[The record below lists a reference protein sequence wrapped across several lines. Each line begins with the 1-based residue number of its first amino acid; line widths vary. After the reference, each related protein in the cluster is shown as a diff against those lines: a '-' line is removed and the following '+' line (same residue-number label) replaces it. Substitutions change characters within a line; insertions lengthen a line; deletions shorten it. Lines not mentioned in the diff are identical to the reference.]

1 MYIPLIVMVN
11 LTPGRYHGNKNCD
24 IDENNIASYR
34 QIFKLSGDVT
44 ALMQG
49 CKHIKCDNVV
59 NIPG

>member
-34 QIFKLSGDVT
+34 QIFILSGDVT
-44 ALMQG
+44 AFIIYVLRFTA
-49 CKHIKCDNVV
+49 K
-59 NIPG
+59 